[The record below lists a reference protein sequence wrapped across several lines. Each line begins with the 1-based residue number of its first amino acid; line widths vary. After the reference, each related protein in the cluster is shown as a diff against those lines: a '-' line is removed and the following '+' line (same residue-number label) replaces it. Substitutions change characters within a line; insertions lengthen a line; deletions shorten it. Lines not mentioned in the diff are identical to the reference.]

1 MSRLYV
7 LKSCHHTILQS
18 AMYVCWLLSL
28 LFGWFIGSL
37 ARCLLGDNILK
48 SVFQAIITS
57 NMSVGEFE
65 SHDTKQ
71 DSNIITY
78 LFTSYYFRVIL
89 HG

>member
-1 MSRLYV
+1 MLAPFFAV
-7 LKSCHHTILQS
+7 
-18 AMYVCWLLSL
+18 WLVHWFVGSL
-28 LFGWFIGSL
+28 LDGY
-37 ARCLLGDNILK
+37 NILK

-65 SHDTKQ
+65 SRDTKQ

-78 LFTSYYFRVIL
+78 LFTSYYFPVIL